1 MPAPAIARP
10 TRQGVAPETNR
21 RTTTETGVR
30 RKAAPAA
37 ESPTRES
44 YIREVAKTDRAS
56 YRPPAPPAG
65 RPARKSVAPK
75 PLKKAEPA
83 KGGAVAPRAS
93 LASIPAKAKTPSAAR
108 PSVSPPK
115 AKLPSVPPPPR
126 AKLSSMPPPKPAAT
140 PSSPPPVPA
149 DAKRSSMPPPAPQA
163 PVVAQ
168 APAPPL
174 IPAEAVRA
182 SMPPPPPA
190 PEAPAPAPARTPH
203 VLASAPPLAFPEADE
218 PVDFA
223 AIGVRRSIVPEPL
236 AKVAS
241 DVRGSLA
248 PEGRAEAKRQ
258 LRSML
263 IAALQGTRRL
273 LDRLAEITVNLE
285 LRLRG

>member
-10 TRQGVAPETNR
+10 TRQGVAPEENR
-21 RTTTETGVR
+21 RTATETGVR
-30 RKAAPAA
+30 RKAGPAA

-44 YIREVAKTDRAS
+44 YIREVSKTDRAS

-65 RPARKSVAPK
+65 PTARNNVAPK
-75 PLKKAEPA
+75 PLKKAEPVKA
-83 KGGAVAPRAS
+83 KGVVPKAS
-93 LASIPAKAKTPSAAR
+93 LASIPPKATTPPAAKA
-108 PSVSPPK
+108 SVPPPK
-115 AKLPSVPPPPR
+115 AKLPSVPPPK
-126 AKLSSMPPPKPAAT
+126 AKLSSMPPPAPAAT

-163 PVVAQ
+163 PAVAQ

-182 SMPPPPPA
+182 NMPPPPPA
-190 PEAPAPAPARTPH
+190 PEAPASTSH

-248 PEGRAEAKRQ
+248 PAGRAEAKRE